1 GIFIVFGLIFSIT
14 ESLNNKFIFSSFGKI
29 GIIVTGA
36 IGTFVHELSHLIM
49 CLIFMHKINSVK
61 FFRPIESKNDGILGY
76 VSHSYKKDNL
86 YQSIGNFFIG
96 IAPIIGGTVMIILIF
111 KILLPDS
118 YMKVTQN
125 IDLNLYPEDS
135 YSDLKESIIDYI
147 NISGVS
153 KKNLL
158 VGNGSSEI
166 IDLIIHTFVDKDEVI
181 LSFSPSFSMYSIYSQ
196 INGSKF
202 IGVESDENLVIDI
215 DNVIEKVK
223 ENNPKIVIVCNPN
236 NPTGTILKRKDI
248 KKLLDSTNSLVV
260 LDEAYMDFGEESML
274 SDVFKYDNL
283 IVLRTLSKAF
293 GLAGIRTGYM
303 LSNSSL
309 INSVE
314 KVRPPYNLN
323 SLSDFIATRAL
334 RNKDVVKAYIKE
346 VKEERKIL
354 YEEMIGMG
362 IKAYKSQAN
371 FILFYSEIENL
382 SQKLIDRGVLIRK
395 FGGKLENY
403 YRVTIGD
410 KEENAMFIGAI
421 RDILKKEK

>member
-1 GIFIVFGLIFSIT
+1 
-14 ESLNNKFIFSSFGKI
+14 
-29 GIIVTGA
+29 
-36 IGTFVHELSHLIM
+36 
-49 CLIFMHKINSVK
+49 
-61 FFRPIESKNDGILGY
+61 
-76 VSHSYKKDNL
+76 
-86 YQSIGNFFIG
+86 
-96 IAPIIGGTVMIILIF
+96 
-111 KILLPDS
+111 
-118 YMKVTQN
+118 
-125 IDLNLYPEDS
+125 
-135 YSDLKESIIDYI
+135 
-147 NISGVS
+147 
-153 KKNLL
+153 
-158 VGNGSSEI
+158 
-166 IDLIIHTFVDKDEVI
+166 
-181 LSFSPSFSMYSIYSQ
+181 MYSIYSQ

-202 IGVESDENLVIDI
+202 IGVESDENLVINI

-236 NPTGTILKRKDI
+236 NPTGTILKREEI
-248 KKLLDSTNSLVV
+248 IKLLDSTNSLVV

-346 VKEERKIL
+346 VKEEREVL
-354 YEEMIGMG
+354 YKEMIGMG

-410 KEENAMFIGAI
+410 KEENSMFVGAI